1 MPKNHVF
8 GHISALV
15 SGLMTKISQKMRNLA
30 AVQHV
35 KYLSDISRYKIAR
48 SQKLIFLFLPLGNFQ
63 LGPTLSLDGQVAR
76 ADIISFLGT

>member
-15 SGLMTKISQKMRNLA
+15 SGLGAKISQKMRNRA

-35 KYLSDISRYKIAR
+35 EYLSGISRYKIAR
-48 SQKLIFLFLPLGNFQ
+48 SKKLIFL
-63 LGPTLSLDGQVAR
+63 S
-76 ADIISFLGT
+76 

>member
-1 MPKNHVF
+1 MPKHHIF

-15 SGLMTKISQKMRNLA
+15 GGLRAKISQKMQNCA

-48 SQKLIFLFLPLGNFQ
+48 SKKLIFL
-63 LGPTLSLDGQVAR
+63 S
-76 ADIISFLGT
+76 

>member
-15 SGLMTKISQKMRNLA
+15 SGLMTKISQKLQNCA

-48 SQKLIFLFLPLGNFQ
+48 PKKLIFL
-63 LGPTLSLDGQVAR
+63 S
-76 ADIISFLGT
+76 

>member
-1 MPKNHVF
+1 MPKHHIF

-15 SGLMTKISQKMRNLA
+15 GGLRAKISQKMQNCA

-48 SQKLIFLFLPLGNFQ
+48 IKKLIFLSEPLGIFQ
-63 LGPTLSLDGQVAR
+63 LEHSL
-76 ADIISFLGT
+76 